1 MNDDLCR
8 LTATRMRELVARREV
23 SREELLRAHLDR
35 IERINPKLN
44 AFVELRAA
52 EALAEARQAD
62 AGHAGRAGLPL
73 DGIPISIKD
82 HYDVAGMKHTE
93 GLPALADRRS
103 VTDEIV
109 VRRLRRAGAI
119 VVGKAN
125 QPDLQIRWNTVSH
138 LYGAT
143 RNPRDV
149 SLSAGGSSGGDAA
162 AVAAG
167 MAPLGLGLDYGGS
180 IRVPATFCGIYGL
193 RPSAGRT
200 PASPTLPP
208 FDGPPTVDL
217 MSCIGPMARCIED
230 LWLAYEVIAGPHW
243 SDPATVPAPLPT
255 SPSAFGSGMES
266 GGGRPRV
273 ARMLDQTGALVS
285 PEIAARLDHTA
296 RMLAEA
302 GYEVVDAAIPHARR
316 APELWAEIIGTELMQ
331 TGMPEFGHL
340 LGESNR
346 QHIEAMF
353 GIYNLGSEARRYI
366 QAFIERRQ
374 VQREVAEWMEDHPL
388 VLCPVAGM
396 APPALDFDHMLD
408 REQTQRLFDRMR
420 NIPWVNLLGL
430 PSVALPNGMQ
440 IVGRRFHE
448 AQALEA
454 ASAVQRVIGAASVA
468 EP

>member
-1 MNDDLCR
+1 MKDDLWR
-8 LTATRMRELVARREV
+8 LTATRMRELVAARTI
-23 SREELLRAHLDR
+23 SREELMRSHLAR
-35 IERINPKLN
+35 IEQVNPKLN
-44 AFVELRAA
+44 ALVELRADA
-52 EALAEARQAD
+52 ALAEARQAD
-62 AGHAGRAGLPL
+62 AHHQARASLPL
-73 DGIPISIKD
+73 DGIPISIKE
-82 HYDVAGMKHTE
+82 HYDVQGMKHTE
-93 GLPALADRRS
+93 GLPAWADRRS
-103 VTDEIV
+103 PSDEV
-109 VRRLRRAGAI
+109 VVQRLREAGAI

-125 QPDLQIRWNTVSH
+125 QPDLQIRWNTISH

-143 RNPRDV
+143 LNPRNT

-162 AVAAG
+162 AVASG
-167 MAPLGLGLDYGGS
+167 MAPLGMGLDYGGS

-200 PASPTLPP
+200 PAAPTLPP

-217 MSCIGPMARCIED
+217 MSCIGPMARCVED
-230 LWLAYEVIAGPHW
+230 LQLVYEVIAGPHW
-243 SDPATVPAPLPT
+243 ADPATVPVPLAGDGPNT
-255 SPSAFGSGMES
+255 
-266 GGGRPRV
+266 GRPRI
-273 ARMLDQTGALVS
+273 ARMLDETGALVS
-285 PEIAARLDHTA
+285 PEVAARLDETA
-296 RMLAEA
+296 RMLADA
-302 GYEVVDAAIPHARR
+302 GYEVVDAAIPNARR
-316 APELWAEIIGTELMQ
+316 APELWAEIIGTELLQ

-353 GIYNLGSEARRYI
+353 GIYNLGSEVRRYI

-374 VQREVAEWMEDHPL
+374 LQREVAQWMQDHPL

-396 APPALDFDHMLD
+396 DTPALDFDHMLD
-408 REQTQRLFDRMR
+408 RARTQRLFDQMR

-440 IVGRRFHE
+440 IVARRFHE

-454 ASAVQRVIGAASVA
+454 ASVAQKVIGAASVA

>member
-1 MNDDLCR
+1 MKEELWR

-23 SREELLRAHLDR
+23 SREELVRAHFAR
-35 IERINPKLN
+35 IEKVNSKLN
-44 AFVELRAA
+44 AFVELR
-52 EALAEARQAD
+52 EEQALAEAREAD
-62 AGHAGRAGLPL
+62 AHHSDRTDLPL

-82 HYDVAGMKHTE
+82 HYDVQGTKHTE
-93 GLPALADRRS
+93 GLPAWADRRS
-103 VTDEIV
+103 ESDEVAIS
-109 VRRLRRAGAI
+109 RLRQAGAI
-119 VVGKAN
+119 ILGKAN

-143 RNPRDV
+143 LNPRNP
-149 SLSAGGSSGGDAA
+149 SLSPGGSSGADAA
-162 AVAAG
+162 AVASG

-180 IRVPATFCGIYGL
+180 IRVPSTFCEIYGL

-200 PASPTLPP
+200 PASKTLPP
-208 FDGPPTVDL
+208 LDGPPTVDL
-217 MSCIGPMARCIED
+217 MSCIGPMARCVED
-230 LWLAYEVIAGPHW
+230 LWMAYTVLAGQHW
-243 SDPATVPAPLPT
+243 SDPATVPVPV
-255 SPSAFGSGMES
+255 SRSGSNGK
-266 GGGRPRV
+266 RPRV

-285 PEIAARLDHTA
+285 SAVAAKLDETA
-296 RMLAEA
+296 RILSDA
-302 GYEVVDAAIPHARR
+302 GYEVVDAAIPNAKR

-353 GIYNLGSEARRYI
+353 GIYNLGSEVRNYI
-366 QAFIERRQ
+366 KAFVERRK
-374 VQREVAEWMEDHPL
+374 VQREVAGWMEEHPL

-396 APPALDFDHMLD
+396 ETPPLDFDHMLD
-408 REQTQRLFDRMR
+408 REQTLRLFDQMR

-430 PSVALPNGMQ
+430 PGVALPNGMQ
-440 IVGRRFHE
+440 LVARRFHE

-454 ASAVQRVIGAASVA
+454 AAAVQQVIGTATLA

>member
-1 MNDDLCR
+1 MKDDLWR

-23 SREELLRAHLDR
+23 SREELVRAHFAR
-35 IERINPKLN
+35 IEQVNSKLN
-44 AFVELRAA
+44 ALVELREEQAIS
-52 EALAEARQAD
+52 EAREAD
-62 AGHAGRAGLPL
+62 AHHADRSALPL

-82 HYDVAGMKHTE
+82 HYDVEGMKHTE
-93 GLPALADRRS
+93 GLPVWADRRS
-103 VTDEIV
+103 ETDEVAIA
-109 VRRLRRAGAI
+109 RLRQAGAI
-119 VVGKAN
+119 IVGKAN
-125 QPDLQIRWNTVSH
+125 QPDLQIRWNTISH
-138 LYGAT
+138 LYGPT
-143 RNPRDV
+143 LNPRNTN
-149 SLSAGGSSGGDAA
+149 LSPGGSSGADAA
-162 AVAAG
+162 AVASG

-180 IRVPATFCGIYGL
+180 IRVPSTFCEIYGL

-217 MSCIGPMARCIED
+217 MSCIGPMARCVED
-230 LWLAYEVIAGPHW
+230 LWMTYTVLAGQHW
-243 SDPATVPAPLPT
+243 SDPATVPVPVSKT
-255 SPSAFGSGMES
+255 ES
-266 GGGRPRV
+266 NGKRPRV

-285 PEIAARLDHTA
+285 PSVAAKLDETV
-296 RMLAEA
+296 RILADA
-302 GYEVVDAAIPHARR
+302 GYEVVDAAIPNARR

-353 GIYNLGSEARRYI
+353 GIYNLGSEVRNYI
-366 QAFIERRQ
+366 NAFMERRK
-374 VQREVAEWMEDHPL
+374 VQREVAEWMEEHPL

-396 APPALDFDHMLD
+396 ETPALDFDHMLD
-408 REQTQRLFDRMR
+408 REQTQRLFDQMR

-430 PSVALPNGMQ
+430 PGVALPNGMQ
-440 IVGRRFHE
+440 LVARRFHE

-454 ASAVQRVIGAASVA
+454 AAAVQQAIGTATLA

>member
-1 MNDDLCR
+1 MKDELWR
-8 LTATRMRELVARREV
+8 LTATRMRELVANRDV
-23 SREELLRAHLDR
+23 SREELVRAHLER
-35 IERINPKLN
+35 IERVNPKLN
-44 AFVELRAA
+44 AMVELRA
-52 EALAEARQAD
+52 EDALAEARRAD
-62 AGHAGRAGLPL
+62 TDHARRADLPL
-73 DGIPISIKD
+73 DGIPISIKE
-82 HYDVAGMKHTE
+82 HYDVEGMKHTE
-93 GLPALADRRS
+93 GLPVWADRRS
-103 VTDEIV
+103 EKDEVAIG
-109 VRRLRRAGAI
+109 RLRRAGAI

-125 QPDLQIRWNTVSH
+125 QPDLQIRWNTISH

-143 RNPRDV
+143 LNPRDTR
-149 SLSAGGSSGGDAA
+149 LSAGGSSGADAA
-162 AVAAG
+162 AVASG
-167 MAPLGLGLDYGGS
+167 MAPLGMGLDYGGS

-200 PASPTLPP
+200 PSSPTLPP

-217 MSCIGPMARCIED
+217 MSCKGPMARCVED
-230 LWLAYEVIAGPHW
+230 LWLVYTVIAGQHW
-243 SDPATVPAPLPT
+243 SDPATVPVSVSRSEAN
-255 SPSAFGSGMES
+255 GK
-266 GGGRPRV
+266 RPRI

-285 PEIAARLDHTA
+285 PAVAARLDETA
-296 RMLAEA
+296 RILSDA

-353 GIYNLGSEARRYI
+353 GIYNLGSEVRNYI
-366 QAFIERRQ
+366 QALTERRLI
-374 VQREVAEWMEDHPL
+374 QREVAQWMEDHPL

-396 APPALDFDHMLD
+396 ETPPLDFDHMLD
-408 REQTQRLFDRMR
+408 REQTQRLFDQMR
-420 NIPWVNLLGL
+420 NVPWVNLLGL
-430 PSVALPNGMQ
+430 PGVALPNGMQ

-454 ASAVQRVIGAASVA
+454 AAAVQQVIGTATLA

>member
-1 MNDDLCR
+1 MKDDLWR
-8 LTATRMRELVARREV
+8 LTATRMRELVGSREI
-23 SREELLRAHLDR
+23 SREELVRAHLAR
-35 IERINPKLN
+35 IEQVNPKLN
-44 AFVELRAA
+44 ALVELRADA
-52 EALAEARQAD
+52 ALAEACQAD
-62 AGHAGRAGLPL
+62 DAHDERAGLPL
-73 DGIPISIKD
+73 DGIPVSIKE
-82 HYDVAGMKHTE
+82 HYDLEGMKHTE
-93 GLPALADRRS
+93 GLPAWADRRS
-103 VTDEIV
+103 PADEV
-109 VRRLRRAGAI
+109 VIDRLRRAGAI

-125 QPDLQIRWNTVSH
+125 QPDLQIRWNTISH

-143 RNPRDV
+143 RNPRDT

-162 AVAAG
+162 AVASG

-193 RPSAGRT
+193 RPSAGRI
-200 PASPTLPP
+200 PAASTLPP

-217 MSCIGPMARCIED
+217 MSCIGPMARCVED
-230 LWLAYEVIAGPHW
+230 LRLVYEVISGPHW
-243 SDPATVPAPLPT
+243 ADPASVPVEVM
-255 SPSAFGSGMES
+255 SSGTDQTP
-266 GGGRPRV
+266 PRV
-273 ARMLDQTGALVS
+273 ARMQDETGALVS
-285 PEIAARLDHTA
+285 PQVAARLDETA
-296 RMLAEA
+296 RLLADA
-302 GYEVVDAAIPHARR
+302 GYEVVDAAIPHAHR
-316 APELWAEIIGTELMQ
+316 APELWAEIIGTELLQ

-353 GIYNLGSEARRYI
+353 GIYNLGSEVGRYI
-366 QAFIERRQ
+366 EAFIERRRI
-374 VQREVAEWMEDHPL
+374 QRDVAQWMQGHPL

-396 APPALDFDHMLD
+396 ETPLLDFDHMLD
-408 REQTQRLFDRMR
+408 REQTLRLFDQMR

-454 ASAVQRVIGAASVA
+454 ASILQQAIGAASVA